1 MYEKSR
7 FKALEIFLTCEK
19 NVKKIK
25 KNFPKRF
32 DKDITEDQKSI
43 LLNAMSYSIS
53 EIQLLVCL
61 EMILSG
67 LQVFRSLKQKPEF
80 KESVAEITKIRR
92 QKISD
97 DKHTTDMPELESEES
112 SAQGKEQKAKGLKV
126 LTSSQMFRK
135 SPISL
140 AELDAGNISVKP

>member
-1 MYEKSR
+1 
-7 FKALEIFLTCEK
+7 
-19 NVKKIK
+19 
-25 KNFPKRF
+25 
-32 DKDITEDQKSI
+32 
-43 LLNAMSYSIS
+43 
-53 EIQLLVCL
+53 
-61 EMILSG
+61 MILSG

-126 LTSSQMFRK
+126 LTSSQMFRRL
-135 SPISL
+135 PISL
-140 AELDAGNISVKP
+140 AQLDAQNISGKP